1 MVPRANSRPRLRFW
15 TLDGLHR
22 RLIGRLRLLLL
33 ARQIGPVPIMRL
45 PRYAATAVAALL
57 SVAAAPVPAQ
67 LPHSTVT
74 VDTPNGAVR
83 FNVEVASDTVARMR
97 GLMYRTQLAPDAGML
112 FEFPGD
118 HFQAFWM
125 KNTILPLDMIFIR
138 ADGTISSIA
147 THTVPYSEQPV
158 MSQEP
163 VRAVLEI
170 NAGRSDA
177 LGLRAGEKVHNRIF
191 RD

>member
-1 MVPRANSRPRLRFW
+1 MRA
-15 TLDGLHR
+15 
-22 RLIGRLRLLLL
+22 
-33 ARQIGPVPIMRL
+33 L
-45 PRYAATAVAALL
+45 PFIAALTVAALSL
-57 SVAAAPVPAQ
+57 AAAPAPAP
-67 LPHSTVT
+67 LPHSIVT
-74 VDTPNGAVR
+74 IDTPNGAAR
-83 FNVEVASDTVARMR
+83 FRVEVASETAARMR
-97 GLMYRTQLAPDAGML
+97 GLMYRTQMGPDAGML
-112 FEFPGD
+112 FAFPGD

-138 ADGTISSIA
+138 ADGTISSVA

-177 LGLRAGEKVHNRIF
+177 LGIRAGEKVHNRIF
-191 RD
+191 RN

>member
-1 MVPRANSRPRLRFW
+1 MRPLQF
-15 TLDGLHR
+15 
-22 RLIGRLRLLLL
+22 
-33 ARQIGPVPIMRL
+33 AS
-45 PRYAATAVAALL
+45 AALVACL
-57 SVAAAPVPAQ
+57 SIAAAPQ
-67 LPHSTVT
+67 TSLPHSTIT
-74 VDTPNGAVR
+74 IDTPNGAVR
-83 FNVEVASDTVARMR
+83 FNVEVAKDTAARMQ
-97 GLMYRTQLAPDAGML
+97 GLMFRTKMAADAGML
-112 FEFPGD
+112 FDFPRD
-118 HFQAFWM
+118 DYQAFWM

-163 VRAVLEI
+163 IRAVLEI

-177 LGLRAGEKVHNRIF
+177 LGIKAGERVHNRIF

>member
-1 MVPRANSRPRLRFW
+1 
-15 TLDGLHR
+15 
-22 RLIGRLRLLLL
+22 
-33 ARQIGPVPIMRL
+33 
-45 PRYAATAVAALL
+45 
-57 SVAAAPVPAQ
+57 
-67 LPHSTVT
+67 
-74 VDTPNGAVR
+74 
-83 FNVEVASDTVARMR
+83 
-97 GLMYRTQLAPDAGML
+97 ML
-112 FEFPGD
+112 FAFPGD
-118 HFQAFWM
+118 HLQAFWM

-138 ADGTISSIA
+138 ADGTIASVA

-177 LGLRAGEKVHNRIF
+177 LGIRAGEKVHNRIF